1 MTAFPRCPECN
12 GQRVPMNYVG
22 DVIGAVCMCPVS
34 KSTLY
39 GPWNSFDMNNGSEFT
54 KMLVAERDRLRAEV
68 AALKLQ
74 RTAADIVGRETA
86 NIVLLQVGEIE
97 VLRGAFEKV
106 WPDAERYRH
115 LISAEPAWVV
125 SLFENGFSPAE
136 IVDLIDAA
144 RAAREKK

>member
-22 DVIGAVCMCPVS
+22 DVVGAVCMCPVS

-39 GPWNSFDMNNGSEFT
+39 GPWNAFDMDNWSEFT

-86 NIVLLQVGEIE
+86 NIALLQAGEIG
-97 VLRGAFEKV
+97 VLR
-106 WPDAERYRH
+106 DA
-115 LISAEPAWVV
+115 L
-125 SLFENGFSPAE
+125 EN
-136 IVDLIDAA
+136 VRLLAA
-144 RAAREKK
+144 RHRTEEWAGHMLRFCADVGVKGSPLRKEEG